1 MVSRQ
6 RKKVRSTGSS
16 AACRSMNRPIPSQ
29 SASSE
34 VERKSTRVFS
44 GGCSASAL
52 AIASCATQPVP
63 LSLAPGT
70 TSPASDV
77 RHERRRAGGDHRAKP
92 RQSTAAEQR
101 APPRPAPGRPPAT
114 SAAGWCRSARTP
126 RARSPRRSSVIAGL
140 KKKAV
145 WAASWWAMRTIVR
158 SASGGPSSPSTWWQ
172 LLFGSSRRNRRR
184 PGGSSS
190 AISAAAA
197 APVAAANS
205 RVSGPPASGREAGE
219 RAGAGQQADRPP
231 ERAVG
236 FRLLLDPHVTHA
248 LVAQGSGQPLRS
260 TLLPRREADSR
271 SKAQSSSRRS
281 RIQAASGGVETLV
294 GTSVAIR
301 ENYGSSAAVRSRRSY
316 RNLRSGWPPPA

>member
-1 MVSRQ
+1 
-6 RKKVRSTGSS
+6 
-16 AACRSMNRPIPSQ
+16 MNRPIPSQ

-34 VERKSTRVFS
+34 VERNNTLVFS
-44 GGCSASAL
+44 GGCSESAL

-70 TSPASDV
+70 TSPAPMC
-77 RHERRRAGGDHRAKP
+77 AMN
-92 RQSTAAEQR
+92 AA
-101 APPRPAPGRPPAT
+101 APAETNVPRPVSERLPSSAPAAT
-114 SAAGWCRSARTP
+114 SAGPPTTGHISGGLVSFCSKTQGAL
-126 RARSPRRSSVIAGL
+126 SPTASVIAGL

-145 WAASWWAMRTIVR
+145 WAASWCAIRTIVR

-190 AISAAAA
+190 ALRADAA

-205 RVSGPPASGREAGE
+205 RAARPPRRAARPARAAAPASRPIDHQKVPLASGSSSTRTARTPSSR
-219 RAGAGQQADRPP
+219 RAPASHSA
-231 ERAVG
+231 A
-236 FRLLLDPHVTHA
+236 
-248 LVAQGSGQPLRS
+248 RS
-260 TLLPRREADSR
+260 SPSEADSR

-301 ENYGSSAAVRSRRSY
+301 ENYESSSTGGSFP
-316 RNLRSGWPPPA
+316 GEPAPAT